1 MAVTSTSVTSV
12 RPYWDLT
19 FDADGDPDPRQRDAL
34 LEAVGDRT
42 DLVVFSHGWNN
53 DIATASALYDGFF
66 GYFPGLLAT
75 APDLRFG
82 YVGVHWPSMR
92 FSDEPIPDFP
102 RTDFPRTSPTLAA
115 PVTDGAAAS
124 GTALDPLTRTA
135 LDPLTKAALGDVF
148 PGSGPTLDRI
158 AELLAQ
164 RPAAPERLDEFAAL
178 VRTLTGL
185 PPSPGAAPAAQG
197 PNAQGGAAQ
206 NLIAEDMG
214 TASGAEPL
222 LFTQDPVTTCLS
234 LADALATAGA
244 EVTPAPPGPPAS
256 GEALFGGLGQRVWD
270 GAKELLRQATYYA
283 MKRRAGTVGQR
294 GLGPL
299 LGVLARRAPSV
310 RVHLIGH
317 SFGARLVSFALDGMP
332 PTLRVSSVTLL
343 QGALSHYAFSGPQ
356 PFDARGGALHGRQ
369 QRVTGPLVAC
379 HSRHDQ
385 ALGVFYPLAS
395 RLAGEDESLL
405 GDIAH
410 AGADLLG
417 FGERWGALGHD
428 GFQALYGAPELTLER
443 ALAGELPRTGC
454 VSVDASAVVCS
465 GGPPSGAHSDICHEE
480 LARLVLRAA
489 GRIPG

>member
-1 MAVTSTSVTSV
+1 MTGTSVTSTSVTSV

-53 DIATASALYDGFF
+53 DIATATALYDGFF
-66 GYFPGLLAT
+66 GHFPGLLAA

-102 RTDFPRTSPTLAA
+102 RTSPTLAA
-115 PVTDGAAAS
+115 PVADGAAAS
-124 GTALDPLTRTA
+124 GAALDPLTR
-135 LDPLTKAALGDVF
+135 AALGEVF

-158 AELLAQ
+158 AELLAE
-164 RPAAPERLDEFAAL
+164 RPEAPERLDEFAAL

-185 PPSPGAAPAAQG
+185 PPSPGAAAQGPAAQIPAARG
-197 PNAQGGAAQ
+197 PGAQGVAAQ
-206 NLIAEDMG
+206 SLLAEDMG
-214 TASGAEPL
+214 TAPGAEPL

-244 EVTPAPPGPPAS
+244 EVAPAQPVS
-256 GEALFGGLGQRVWD
+256 GEAVFGGLGRRVWD

-332 PTLRVSSVTLL
+332 SSVRVSSVTLL

-428 GFQALYGAPELTLER
+428 GFQALDGAPELTLER
-443 ALAGELPRTGC
+443 ALAGGLPRTGC
-454 VSVDASAVVCS
+454 VSVDASSVVCS

-489 GRIPG
+489 GRVPG